1 MNPEKIRKVYAPY
14 STTGEQVGQ
23 TPLTGYVDVAQAIY
37 PAVNTGQV
45 STDGEWS
52 GVVVSDKVFTI
63 DTAHENVPNSA
74 EVLVPQKANADFIDM
89 TGYSRIFIAILP
101 SQTGNMAIQA
111 IMGPDTNTFA
121 NLTPLNAAALLKGSN
136 PSATGNATSDLF
148 NDTAEA
154 LTANVWNI
162 FVIGGNT
169 TTGELAGQKNMQFKI
184 TNNTGNTSDI
194 VFAYMRMV

>member
-52 GVVVSDKVFTI
+52 GVIVSDKVFTI
-63 DTAHENVPNSA
+63 DTAHENTPNA
-74 EVLVPQKANADFIDM
+74 AAVLVPQKANADFIDM
-89 TGYSRIFIAILP
+89 TGYSDIFIAILP
-101 SQTGNMAIQA
+101 SQSGNMAITS

-121 NLTPLNAAALLKGSN
+121 NLTPVNAAASLKGTDGIIGS
-136 PSATGNATSDLF
+136 TSQLF
-148 NDTAEA
+148 NDTAES

-162 FVIGGNT
+162 FSIQGV
-169 TTGELAGQKNMQFKI
+169 LAGQKNLQFSI

-194 VFAYMRMV
+194 VFAYLRRV

>member
-63 DTAHENVPNSA
+63 DTAHENTPNTA
-74 EVLVPQKANADFIDM
+74 AVLVPQKANADFIDM
-89 TGYSRIFIAILP
+89 TGYSDIFIAILP
-101 SQTGNMAIQA
+101 SQTGNMEIKA

-121 NLTPLNAAALLKGSN
+121 NLTPVNAAATLRIWEDQ
-136 PSATGNATSDLF
+136 SATSESAVNQS
-148 NDTAEA
+148 AEA

-162 FVIGGNT
+162 YSIQGR
-169 TTGELAGQKNMQFKI
+169 LAGQKNLQFSI

-194 VFAYMRMV
+194 VFAYLRRV

>member
-63 DTAHENVPNSA
+63 DTAHENTPNGA
-74 EVLVPQKANADFIDM
+74 AVLVPQKANADFIDM
-89 TGYSRIFIAILP
+89 TGYSDIFIAILP
-101 SQTGNMAIQA
+101 SQSGNMAITS

-121 NLTPLNAAALLKGSN
+121 NLTPVNAAASLKGTDGIIGS
-136 PSATGNATSDLF
+136 TSQLF
-148 NDTAEA
+148 NDTAES

-162 FVIGGNT
+162 FSIQGV
-169 TTGELAGQKNMQFKI
+169 LAGQKNLQFSI

-194 VFAYMRMV
+194 VFAYLRRV